1 MSDQETELRA
11 RVDTFVNDL
20 SALIRRQA
28 LEAVEE
34 VLKKG
39 AAHAEPSVAALAPR
53 KRGRPTKAAVAAR
66 AKAQAAAAKP
76 APAPAPAPAPKAT
89 AAAKRK
95 AGEKRT
101 PQELAHIVE
110 QTYNYIKSNGNQGV
124 EQIAKALGTSTKE
137 LTLPI
142 RKLLADKKIGSKG
155 QKRATRYFPR

>member
-1 MSDQETELRA
+1 MSDHEIELRT
-11 RVDTFVNDL
+11 RVDAFVNEL

-34 VLKKG
+34 VLQKG
-39 AAHAEPSVAALAPR
+39 AAHAAPSVPTAP

-66 AKAQAAAAKP
+66 AKAGGKP
-76 APAPAPAPAPKAT
+76 APAPKPIPAS
-89 AAAKRK
+89 KRK

-110 QTYNYIKSNGNQGV
+110 QTYNYIKSNPNQGV

-142 RKLLADKKIGSKG
+142 RKLLVDKKVGSKG

>member
-1 MSDQETELRA
+1 MFHMSDLEHDLRS
-11 RVDTFVNDL
+11 RVDSFVNEL

-39 AAHAEPSVAALAPR
+39 GESAAPAR
-53 KRGRPTKAAVAAR
+53 KPGRPAKAAEEPKGRA
-66 AKAQAAAAKP
+66 AKA
-76 APAPAPAPAPKAT
+76 APAKAAPAKAS
-89 AAAKRK
+89 AASKRK

-101 PQELAHIVE
+101 PAQLAQITEQVFNHI
-110 QTYNYIKSNGNQGV
+110 KGNPGQGV
-124 EQIAKALGTSTKE
+124 EQIAKALSTSTKE

-142 RKLLADKKIGSKG
+142 RKLLTDKKVGSKG

>member
-1 MSDQETELRA
+1 MSDVENELRS
-11 RVDTFVNDL
+11 RVESFVTEL

-39 AAHAEPSVAALAPR
+39 GGEGIAVAR
-53 KRGRPTKAAVAAR
+53 KVGRPAKAAEEPK
-66 AKAQAAAAKP
+66 AKAGKAPKAAAAKP
-76 APAPAPAPAPKAT
+76 L
-89 AAAKRK
+89 AASKRK

-101 PQELAHIVE
+101 PAQLAQITE
-110 QTYNYIKSNGNQGV
+110 QVWGYIKGNPGQGV
-124 EQIAKALGTSTKE
+124 EQIAKALSTSTKE

-142 RKLLADKKIGSKG
+142 RKLLTDKKVGSKG

>member
-1 MSDQETELRA
+1 MSDIENELRS
-11 RVDTFVNDL
+11 RVDGFVTEL

-39 AAHAEPSVAALAPR
+39 EGAAPAR
-53 KRGRPTKAAVAAR
+53 KVGRPAKAAEAPA
-66 AKAQAAAAKP
+66 AKAKGAPKAAAK
-76 APAPAPAPAPKAT
+76 AP

-101 PQELAHIVE
+101 PQQLAQITE
-110 QTYNYIKSNGNQGV
+110 QVYGYIKSNPGQGV
-124 EQIAKALGTSTKE
+124 EQIAKALQTSTKE

-142 RKLLADKKIGSKG
+142 RKLLTDKKVGSKG